1 MQKKYGKISVT
12 LGAGRIK
19 KEDTIDKS
27 VGIILN
33 KKSSDKVKKGDI
45 LAFIYA
51 NDEEKGNKAVQDMY
65 DAYEISKE
73 PVKKEKIIL
82 GII

>member
-1 MQKKYGKISVT
+1 MQNACGKISVD

-19 KEDTIDKS
+19 KEDSIDKA
-27 VGIILN
+27 VGIVLN
-33 KKSSDKVKKGDI
+33 KKISDIVKKGDI

-51 NDEEKGNKAVQDMY
+51 NDEEKGNQAVEELSEVYQ
-65 DAYEISKE
+65 IFKE
-73 PVKKEKIIL
+73 PVKKEEIIL

>member
-1 MQKKYGKISVT
+1 MQKKYGKISVN

-45 LAFIYA
+45 LAFIYS
-51 NDEEKGNKAVQDMY
+51 NDEEKGNQAVEDLQEV
-65 DAYEISKE
+65 YEISKE
-73 PVKKEKIIL
+73 PVKKEDIIL

>member
-1 MQKKYGKISVT
+1 MQKKYGKVSVN

-51 NDEEKGNKAVQDMY
+51 NDEEKGNQAVQDMY
-65 DAYEISKE
+65 EAYEISKE